1 MTTMNRTTAVLAAL
15 AVAAGLSVATAPA
28 AEAAKLRR
36 TYTGCTA
43 TVYHHGLPRTI
54 HIRCKHVPINLGAA
68 QTVPIPTPPV
78 YAE

>member
-1 MTTMNRTTAVLAAL
+1 MKRITSTLVAL
-15 AVAAGLSVATAPA
+15 AVAAGLSIASAPT